1 MDNIDDLPTIT
12 VGSGFSA
19 VRRPRAL
26 IKVNGVAQTPAV
38 VKNGDVAVP
47 GWISWTVSSNSFYEA
62 DTFRVSFAVSALPIA
77 NDANWFSMQKQMFV
91 EIFAGFPSNPDS
103 PDISELD
110 SLIYGRV
117 DDIRFN
123 PKERTIDL
131 TGRDL
136 TAVFIDSKIAA
147 EYQDKTAS
155 DIATLLANSHGL
167 TPIVTPTTDK
177 VGTYYK
183 HDQIR
188 LQATRSEWDELA
200 YLARQEAFVV
210 YVSGHELHFE
220 PNPIDGSNPY
230 DILWQAPTDSNASP
244 TANVMELGFERSLT
258 VAKGI
263 TVTARSASL
272 TKKTPTVQS
281 YPAAP
286 KAIAAGKATPF
297 QGTQSYFFT
306 MSAGKTAVEVEAYA
320 KAQYD
325 IIVSHEMK
333 MTARMPADDVLQIKR
348 PIRVT
353 GTGTAW
359 DQTYFPR
366 VITREMSID
375 EGYDMTVEA
384 QNTSPDL
391 QPET

>member
-1 MDNIDDLPTIT
+1 MIDNIDDLPTVT
-12 VGSGFSA
+12 VSVGSGFQS

-26 IKVNGVAQTPAV
+26 IKVNGTVIS
-38 VKNGDVAVP
+38 
-47 GWISWTVSSNSFYEA
+47 GWVSWTVSSNSFYEA
-62 DTFRVSFAVSALPIA
+62 DTFRVSFSVSALPPSL
-77 NDANWFSMQKQMFV
+77 DANGFSTQKQMFV
-91 EIFAGFPSNPDS
+91 EIFAGFPSNPDT

-117 DDIRFN
+117 DDISYD
-123 PKERTIDL
+123 PKERTINL

-136 TAVFIDSKIAA
+136 TAVFIDSKIST
-147 EYQDKTAS
+147 EYTNQTS
-155 DIATLLANSHGL
+155 SQIATLLANSHGL
-167 TPIVTPTTDK
+167 TPIVTATTAK

-220 PNPIDGSNPY
+220 ANPIDESNPY
-230 DILWQAPTDSNASP
+230 DIVWQIPTDSNGSP
-244 TANVMELGFERSLT
+244 TANVQELGFSRSLT

-272 TKKTPTVQS
+272 TLKTPVVQS
-281 YPAAP
+281 YPSAP
-286 KAIAAGKATPF
+286 KSIQTGKATPF

-306 MSAGKTAVEVEAYA
+306 MSAGQTPVQVLAFA

-333 MTARMPADDVLQIKR
+333 MTARLPADNILQIKR